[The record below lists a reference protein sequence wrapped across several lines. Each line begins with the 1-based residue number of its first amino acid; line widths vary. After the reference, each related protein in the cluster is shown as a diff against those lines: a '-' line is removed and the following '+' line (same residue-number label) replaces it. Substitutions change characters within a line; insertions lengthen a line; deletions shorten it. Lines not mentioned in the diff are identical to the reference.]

1 MPLTP
6 KPTAAS
12 KSCGEA
18 VMALSA
24 GETARAATSVAKESV
39 TSTRTLAAT
48 TAMVTAHVAAV
59 SEEWGGSGAKTS
71 SGAQSRQAS
80 LRRFCIDIW

>member
-12 KSCGEA
+12 KSRGEA

-24 GETARAATSVAKESV
+24 GEAARAATSVAKESV

-48 TAMVTAHVAAV
+48 T
-59 SEEWGGSGAKTS
+59 
-71 SGAQSRQAS
+71 
-80 LRRFCIDIW
+80 LRRGRGWVGWGVGGILGTARPLHAV

>member
-6 KPTAAS
+6 KPTADS
-12 KSCGEA
+12 KSWGEA

-48 TAMVTAHVAAV
+48 TLRRGRGWG
-59 SEEWGGSGAKTS
+59 EWGVGGS
-71 SGAQSRQAS
+71 
-80 LRRFCIDIW
+80 

>member
-12 KSCGEA
+12 KSWGEA

-48 TAMVTAHVAAV
+48 T
-59 SEEWGGSGAKTS
+59 
-71 SGAQSRQAS
+71 
-80 LRRFCIDIW
+80 LRRGRGWG